1 MAMVPQ
7 GGEFQGNPGTCG
19 AEFPFRKVPP
29 ASIRTGCAPTLV
41 NWRKLPL
48 IHPTLRDRILSVAEA
63 IALSGFGKD
72 FIALGSLN
80 ERQQQIGN
88 GVPYAIGK
96 DDKKTP

>member
-1 MAMVPQ
+1 M
-7 GGEFQGNPGTCG
+7 
-19 AEFPFRKVPP
+19 
-29 ASIRTGCAPTLV
+29 
-41 NWRKLPL
+41 
-48 IHPTLRDRILSVAEA
+48 IHPTEDRILSVAEA

-96 DDKKTP
+96 TIKNAIKGALNRFFRPALGCATV